1 VLFNVLAGASA
12 VPHDLEECSSTYRL
26 AGWEKW
32 KKLFLPAVF
41 PYLVTG
47 LITAAGGAWNA
58 SIVAETLNYKGRT
71 LQTFGLGST
80 ITHATLTANFPMLA
94 AGVLTMS
101 LALIL
106 LNRAVW
112 RPLYRLAET
121 RYSLNR

>member
-1 VLFNVLAGASA
+1 LVGA
-12 VPHDLEECSSTYRL
+12 
-26 AGWEKW
+26 EKW

-58 SIVAETLNYKGRT
+58 SIVAETLRYKGRT

-80 ITHATLTANFPMLA
+80 ITHATLTGNFPLLA

-101 LALIL
+101 AALII

-112 RPLYRLAET
+112 RPLYRLAESK
-121 RYSLNR
+121 YALNR